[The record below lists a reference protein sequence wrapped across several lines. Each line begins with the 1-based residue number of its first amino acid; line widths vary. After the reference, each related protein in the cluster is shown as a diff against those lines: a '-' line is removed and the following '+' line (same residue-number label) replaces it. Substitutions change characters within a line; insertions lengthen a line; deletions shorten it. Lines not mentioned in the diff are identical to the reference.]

1 LIWNCGGPNIIFQE
15 EREKDKN
22 KKKDVNDSLEVW
34 QAPLLHREEEEAQMN
49 QVMR

>member
-22 KKKDVNDSLEVW
+22 KRKDDDSLEVW